1 MRRTLKA
8 AVLLALLAVA
18 SASAADERIHR
29 NSKSHT
35 LKPKTTEKKK
45 FDLPVREAGRRVS
58 LRLKAVVSE
67 GEAWLV
73 VRDSK
78 GKVRQQAH
86 LRPPGS
92 KTSTYDV
99 STSEDSAAG
108 GAWTVELEFREA
120 SGSYEL
126 TWTNHLP

>member
-8 AVLLALLAVA
+8 AALFALLAA
-18 SASAADERIHR
+18 TAAHAADERIHR
-29 NSKSHT
+29 HSESHT
-35 LKPKTTEKKK
+35 LGQKTTARKRFE
-45 FDLPVREAGRRVS
+45 LPVREPGRRVS
-58 LRLKAVVSE
+58 LRLKAVVRE

-99 STSEDSAAG
+99 STSEDSAAKG
-108 GAWTVELEFREA
+108 DWTVEIEFREA
-120 SGSYEL
+120 TGSYEL
-126 TWTNHLP
+126 TWTNDLP

>member
-1 MRRTLKA
+1 MRKTLKA

-45 FDLPVREAGRRVS
+45 FDLPVREPGRRVS

-78 GKVRQQAH
+78 GNVRQQAH
-86 LRPPGS
+86 LRPPDS

-99 STSEDSAAG
+99 STSEDSAAKG
-108 GAWTVELEFREA
+108 DWTVELEFREA

-126 TWTNHLP
+126 TWTNYLP